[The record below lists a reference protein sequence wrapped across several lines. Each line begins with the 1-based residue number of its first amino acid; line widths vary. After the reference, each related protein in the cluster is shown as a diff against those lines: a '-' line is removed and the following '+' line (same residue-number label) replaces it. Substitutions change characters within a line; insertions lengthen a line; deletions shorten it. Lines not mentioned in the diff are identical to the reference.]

1 VFGDGEHD
9 QALAD
14 GWRDFCRRLEEA
26 GMRVFK
32 DQNPPDPLQR
42 ADGFRYL
49 TQNLGQAFDLALE
62 TRDTRYPAFH
72 HFVSPSR
79 KLGSDNADAV
89 YLQAWIDGASV
100 YRVSGRKGSARF
112 WNFTIQGP
120 RPATA
125 ALHDPFGDIPEA
137 NILGHELVTDD
148 DGRFELFIGGGR
160 QGANWLPT
168 TPGSRKIFFRQFF
181 DRWDE
186 EPAQIAIE
194 RVDMAE
200 PRPLPTPATMIEAMR
215 WAGDFAFNVVDQW
228 PDVLWRSGL
237 IDPSAINRYAGANLR
252 PGAPLSP
259 EEEAQ
264 ELRRGR
270 VVTQMHWRLE
280 PDQALILSFD
290 AIDDFWMLTNEAM
303 FGNSM
308 DFAYRPVSYTPS
320 RTAIGRDR
328 RVRLVMA
335 HRDPGFANWIDA
347 QGFREGVLNFRNA
360 SSRAIPAFETGT
372 VPLRELDRAMP
383 EDAVRIDGEGRRRQ
397 MLERFHAIR
406 RRFA

>member
-1 VFGDGEHD
+1 MFGDGEHD

-62 TRDTRYPAFH
+62 TRHTRYPAFH

-200 PRPLPTPATMIEAMR
+200 PRPLPTSATMIEAMR
-215 WAGDFAFNVVDQW
+215 WAGDFAFNAVDQW

-237 IDPSAINRYAGANLR
+237 IDPSAINRFAGANLR
-252 PGAPLSP
+252 PGVPLSP

-280 PDQALILSFD
+280 PDQALIL
-290 AIDDFWMLTNEAM
+290 
-303 FGNSM
+303 
-308 DFAYRPVSYTPS
+308 
-320 RTAIGRDR
+320 
-328 RVRLVMA
+328 RLA
-335 HRDPGFANWIDA
+335 
-347 QGFREGVLNFRNA
+347 
-360 SSRAIPAFETGT
+360 
-372 VPLRELDRAMP
+372 
-383 EDAVRIDGEGRRRQ
+383 GRRQGRQ
-397 MLERFHAIR
+397 IIVGHFVKRLMRAEAAEQTFEPDSIGHHQVIESLGQRRKETAARREELRFVELRHRAVKPTVGPAVVTRHALEMRLHGDPLKRRSPPVPGDIPGRRSGAI
-406 RRFA
+406 AVSG